1 VIELVNL
8 VKKFGDLTAVNNI
21 SLTIPRGEF
30 FAMLGL
36 NAAGK
41 TTTLK
46 ILAGLMKPTSGSAR
60 TCGFNVQTQPL
71 EARQRIA
78 YVPDF
83 PFLYDKLTAWE
94 FFRFT
99 GQLFQM
105 SDAHIEANAQ
115 ELIARFHLADFVN
128 LPLESLSHGTRQ
140 RVAIVSA
147 LLHDPE
153 VFVIDEPMVGLD
165 PQHARVVKDV
175 LKERSR
181 AGMTVLVST
190 HQLSVAEEMADRI
203 GIIHS
208 GRLIAVGNRDEL
220 CKQSGAAGPM
230 EDIFLA
236 LTASEN
242 IAPKII

>member
-1 VIELVNL
+1 
-8 VKKFGDLTAVNNI
+8 
-21 SLTIPRGEF
+21 
-30 FAMLGL
+30 M
-36 NAAGK
+36 
-41 TTTLK
+41 
-46 ILAGLMKPTSGSAR
+46 
-60 TCGFNVQTQPL
+60 
-71 EARQRIA
+71 A

-99 GQLFQM
+99 GQLFPM
-105 SDAHIEANAQ
+105 TDAQIETSAK

-128 LPLESLSHGTRQ
+128 RPLESLSHGTRQ

-147 LLHDPE
+147 LLHEPE

-175 LKERSR
+175 FKERSR

-203 GIIHS
+203 GIIH
-208 GRLIAVGNRDEL
+208 A
-220 CKQSGAAGPM
+220 
-230 EDIFLA
+230 
-236 LTASEN
+236 EN
-242 IAPKII
+242 